1 MFPLGLA
8 LLPGAVLPLH
18 IFEPRYRRMVADLL
32 SADDDMRFGV
42 VLIERGRE
50 SGGGETR
57 SDGGTV
63 ARVLDVR
70 VLEDGRFTMLTVG
83 SDRFVVDT
91 WLPDDPYPEAMVTA
105 LDDDET
111 GPPSDAP
118 ELIERAV
125 DLARRAGHSVEAP
138 ERIDVCPTF
147 AAAAMGAI
155 AAAAI
160 APIAEVDRQRLLRL
174 TSESKR
180 RTAVEEALDDLE
192 AILRF
197 SGD

>member
-57 SDGGTV
+57 SDVGTV

-83 SDRFVVDT
+83 SVRFVVDT

-105 LDDDET
+105 LDDDEA

-147 AAAAMGAI
+147 AAAA
-155 AAAAI
+155 I

-174 TSESKR
+174 TSESQR
-180 RTAVEEALDDLE
+180 RAAVEEALDDLE